1 MKVNSAAAV
10 ERFIKRFLPAAG
22 VCLLVMTAGFP
33 AFASEEENR
42 FVEGTTINHVVV
54 SGDTLEEAKV
64 RIESY
69 FQDGYVLEIEDKEGN
84 REEINGKEILYG
96 LKITGSL
103 AEVLEAEN
111 AAGRLSGPGFD
122 NSYRVVAQV
131 T

>member
-10 ERFIKRFLPAAG
+10 KRFIKRFLPAAG

-84 REEINGKEILYG
+84 REEINGKE
-96 LKITGSL
+96 
-103 AEVLEAEN
+103 
-111 AAGRLSGPGFD
+111 RLP
-122 NSYRVVAQV
+122 YLRYCKK
-131 T
+131 